1 MRAHPFRIWSVSS
14 ALQMSRPE
22 PIPESAST
30 AEDTLPSYNE
40 AITDTQKYPKEVIIV
55 VPSSHVVTAQHL
67 RESRLYLQQPPPS
80 YDRKMYQVITI
91 RTDGRLAV
99 QVEAAACAQPSP
111 PQRRRRRRLQM
122 SDVKKL
128 VAAPIILCI
137 FTMIMIIVALYGVKK
152 KDPS

>member
-80 YDRKMYQVITI
+80 YDP
-91 RTDGRLAV
+91 V